1 MHKRKR
7 SIRKRDARVLLSDVL
22 PYELPPSF
30 NNRGLYTFINDSRL
44 RIEGDRILARRLDDA
59 TPGIVSILLGRKVTF
74 PTNAGAGEDSELQF
88 DGPARIPTIPFQF
101 NVRHRANDF
110 RTLTVPHPA
119 AQIEVVD
126 FYRSNSDM
134 MLFHTGRSPFSLR
147 HPSRV
152 ARYSV
157 VRDWLFEA
165 SRKKPDGV
173 EDERYEYEW
182 IRSYFAY
189 RRYSNVYKFYDSSE
203 YRSCER
209 RYGFLVKADIAKCF
223 DSIYTHSVA
232 WAAHGHNVVKD
243 NLGKK
248 NLKNTFGDDFDTLMQ
263 RLNHNETSGI
273 TIGSEVSRIFA
284 EVILQAVDRD
294 IHAALEDEG
303 LRQGHD
309 YQILRYVDDYF
320 IFLANAQNRLDV
332 LEQISKS
339 LRKYKLH
346 LNAAKEEGEHTP
358 WLSPL
363 TVAKDKVTRL
373 LKRSIDRGENADEP
387 DGDRLPRPYV
397 RSERLVTGYK
407 AILLDTGVS
416 HFDLAN
422 YALARTERAMEK
434 LMQSS
439 LDAIAPYVDSLG
451 GEIQAHTHATT
462 GALISILDF
471 AFFAFSGAP
480 RMSPAVK
487 IARIVSS
494 ALRYSR
500 SPHVPIHERQR
511 LEMRIREELAM
522 HLARAGRSESP
533 SAVTATLVDCLSD
546 LGEQYRLHEDEL
558 AEIFRFACLEDGRL
572 HAPKNLDAVLLF
584 SLLLHIRSYGG
595 YRALRRACI
604 DWLKT
609 IASRSLRDGERAL
622 VTLNVLSCPF
632 VDRATKVHL
641 LRDLGITRPQE
652 VTAISS
658 PRRHWNVNW
667 ESFDLYAALQEKRLY
682 EVY

>member
-1 MHKRKR
+1 MAKRKR

-30 NNRGLYTFINDSRL
+30 NNRGLYAFINESRL
-44 RIEGDRILARRLDDA
+44 RMDGDRILARRLDHA
-59 TPGIVSILLGRKVTF
+59 TQGIASIMLGRLVSF
-74 PTNAGAGEDSELQF
+74 PPSAGPRSDAELKF
-88 DGPARIPTIPFQF
+88 DGRSRIATIPFQF

-119 AQIEVVD
+119 SQIEIVD
-126 FYRSNSDM
+126 FYRRNSEM

-157 VRDWLFEA
+157 VRDWLFET
-165 SRKKPDGV
+165 SRTKAAGV

-203 YRSCER
+203 YRACER

-232 WAAHGHNVVKD
+232 WAAHGHNIVKE
-243 NLGKK
+243 NLGRK
-248 NLKNTFGDDFDTLMQ
+248 LKNTFGDDFDTLMQ

-294 IHAALEDEG
+294 IHASLETEG
-303 LRQGHD
+303 LRQGED

-320 IFLANAQNRLDV
+320 IFLANAQNRFDV
-332 LEQISKS
+332 LEQISRS

-373 LKRSIDRGENADEP
+373 IKRSIDRDDSADKAESEK
-387 DGDRLPRPYV
+387 LPRPYV

-434 LMQSS
+434 LMQGS
-439 LDAIAPYVDSLG
+439 LRSVAPFVDSLG
-451 GEIQAHTHATT
+451 EEVQSHAHATT
-462 GALISILDF
+462 GALIAILDF

-487 IARIVSS
+487 LARIVSS

-500 SPHVPIHERQR
+500 SSHIPVHERQR
-511 LEMRIREELAM
+511 LEMRIREELTM
-522 HLARAGRSESP
+522 QLTRAGRSETP

-546 LGEQYRLHEDEL
+546 LGEQYRLREDEL
-558 AEIFRFACLEDGRL
+558 AQIFRFTQVANSGLRS
-572 HAPKNLDAVLLF
+572 PKNMDAVLLF

-595 YRALRRACI
+595 YRSLRRACT
-604 DWLKT
+604 DWIVALEN
-609 IASRSLRDGERAL
+609 RPMRDGERSL

-632 VDRATKVHL
+632 VDRATKTSL
-641 LRDLGITRPQE
+641 LRDWGVTRPDE
-652 VTAISS
+652 VSAICD
-658 PRRHWNVNW
+658 PRRQWNVNW
-667 ESFDLYAALQEKRLY
+667 NTFDLYAALQEKRLY